1 MPILPHAT
9 AASLPP
15 AAACHSR
22 RPPRAPQVRLALT
35 QKLLKSFHLS
45 VLESQYYLAPVGAF
59 FLLLAALPSELP
71 HALRTGA
78 LEIVADHPLEFLA
91 SASLGVVASM
101 MTFVVIKLT
110 NSVTLKVL
118 NTARNA
124 AFVLFSVTFLQEPTT
139 ALQLSGYVVSLASF
153 GAYTFYKSSGR

>member
-1 MPILPHAT
+1 
-9 AASLPP
+9 
-15 AAACHSR
+15 
-22 RPPRAPQVRLALT
+22 
-35 QKLLKSFHLS
+35 
-45 VLESQYYLAPVGAF
+45 
-59 FLLLAALPSELP
+59 
-71 HALRTGA
+71 
-78 LEIVADHPLEFLA
+78 
-91 SASLGVVASM
+91 M

-153 GAYTFYKSSGR
+153 GAYTFYKSTEKR

>member
-1 MPILPHAT
+1 MAETQHNRVFAED
-9 AASLPP
+9 S
-15 AAACHSR
+15 
-22 RPPRAPQVRLALT
+22 AL
-35 QKLLKSFHLS
+35 F
-45 VLESQYYLAPVGAF
+45 EP
-59 FLLLAALPSELP
+59 
-71 HALRTGA
+71 
-78 LEIVADHPLEFLA
+78 DPLEFLA

-153 GAYTFYKSSGR
+153 GAYTWYKSQGR